1 MLRLLICGDFAPRLD
16 MIAVTKV
23 LKLFYLLFFLELR
36 NNYIKEG
43 PDQNIVDPDPDSIYS
58 KRKECLVSYINKTN
72 RPHQKQHGGPLEAH
86 LITDMR
92 THIYARIRLHIPYLA
107 NATGRP

>member
-58 KRKECLVSYINKTN
+58 KRKECLVSYIKTIS
-72 RPHQKQHGGPLEAH
+72 R
-86 LITDMR
+86 LISRLIGHTKNNMAVHSK
-92 THIYARIRLHIPYLA
+92 HI
-107 NATGRP
+107 